1 MILVQTST
9 RKDIRQQHIVDV
21 ADVCQV
27 AVPVEGIG
35 VPTFNLGIHRITR
48 QTMLPED
55 GLLKLLKVGLV
66 PHIGTQFAPTWAP
79 RMEVGLIN
87 GKALGI
93 GLRNKLWLAWGREYL
108 GGIDWLAQTHVII
121 ASNRIAVGL
130 VVNVVLYL
138 EVHTTAH
145 ILYYQSVTTRFVGAK
160 VDIPYIGTYQTLT
173 AGFFLGS

>member
-1 MILVQTST
+1 M
-9 RKDIRQQHIVDV
+9 
-21 ADVCQV
+21 CQV
-27 AVPVEGIG
+27 AIPVEGIR
-35 VPTFNLGIHRITR
+35 VPAFHLGIHRIAR
-48 QTMLPED
+48 QAMLPED

-66 PHIGTQFAPTWAP
+66 PHIGVQFAPTWAP

-108 GGIDWLAQTHVII
+108 GGVDRFAQTHVVIT
-121 ASNRIAVGL
+121 ANRVAIRL

-138 EVHTTAH
+138 EVHTTAY
-145 ILYYQSVTTRFVGAK
+145 ILYYQSITTWFVGAEID
-160 VDIPYIGTYQTLT
+160 VPYIGTYQTLT